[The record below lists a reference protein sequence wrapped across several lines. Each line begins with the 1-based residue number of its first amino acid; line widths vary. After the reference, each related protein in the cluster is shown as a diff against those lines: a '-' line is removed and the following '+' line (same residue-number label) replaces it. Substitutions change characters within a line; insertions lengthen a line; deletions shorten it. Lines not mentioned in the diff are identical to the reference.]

1 MATKRQQTMA
11 KMQREQ
17 RVREKRAEKALKK
30 QAVIDA
36 RNAPPVE
43 DDVLLEGDESVDAD
57 DAPADVEISL

>member
-57 DAPADVEISL
+57 DAPADVEISI

>member
-1 MATKRQQTMA
+1 MASKRQQTMA

-17 RVREKRAEKALKK
+17 RVREKRAEKKLKK

-43 DDVLLEGDESVDAD
+43 DTVDDDTVVAVD
-57 DAPADVEISL
+57 DAAVEDLNLTP

>member
-17 RVREKRAEKALKK
+17 RVREKRAEKKLKK

-43 DDVLLEGDESVDAD
+43 DDPAVEADEQ
-57 DAPADVEISL
+57 PAEDELNLAR

>member
-17 RVREKRAEKALKK
+17 RVREKRAEKKLKK

-43 DDVLLEGDESVDAD
+43 DDPAVETDEAE
-57 DAPADVEISL
+57 APAEDLNLAR

>member
-30 QAVIDA
+30 QAAIEA
-36 RNAPPVE
+36 RNNPPVE
-43 DDVLLEGDESVDAD
+43 NHPTVAAGEDRAADELNV
-57 DAPADVEISL
+57 PN

>member
-1 MATKRQQTMA
+1 MASKRQQTMA

-17 RVREKRAEKALKK
+17 RVREKRAEKKLKK

-43 DDVLLEGDESVDAD
+43 DDAVEI
-57 DAPADVEISL
+57 ADVDTAAEELNLTH